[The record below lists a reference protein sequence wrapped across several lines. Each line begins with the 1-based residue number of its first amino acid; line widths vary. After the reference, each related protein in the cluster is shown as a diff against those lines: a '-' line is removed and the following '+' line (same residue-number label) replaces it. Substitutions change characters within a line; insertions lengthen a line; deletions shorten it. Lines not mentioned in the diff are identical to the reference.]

1 VTLPRLTQP
10 PGTTLGVNFATKL
23 AGGVPPPS
31 LQDQAA
37 AIAASMIDPQTAA
50 VNRAIQAK
58 QQLMGGQGAG
68 YAGVIDALGRLTSG
82 IPEAVRSAYQTA
94 GDQTAGYAS
103 SLTGTLGDAAKSA
116 AAEAAQHIASLGAP
130 GTVTSVAPDALN
142 VANYSYGTLPS
153 SSLAAE
159 AASRL
164 TEQEGLRAAGG
175 YALGQ
180 QALQAMNATRSE
192 ISDLQAKGLDIENT
206 RPGEVQKAL
215 SSLRD
220 ENRANQQ
227 LAIAEKNYKLQARAE
242 GVQES
247 QLNRAWL
254 QTLNS
259 EAFNRTNA
267 TGTLWVVKGNKIV
280 NTGQSA
286 PGSAA
291 GRAQTTAATAA
302 ANRRAKA
309 THDKAVLAE
318 KQAHD
323 TAMEGIQNSRITI
336 SQQEADAASQRA
348 RAYARYQDWKR
359 THPNATGA
367 GPGGLKQS
375 DIRQYGKD
383 AGNATYLLFY
393 GKKNPKYVPDSG
405 RKDAAGNPIPGQF
418 DKNGVLIPGTNVR
431 YIQPPGSAADA
442 MKYMLNRK
450 IPYQIAWQ
458 AIYRYAKDPG
468 SPWHDALQ
476 WNPAYKPPS
485 QRNKGAESPGGPR
498 KGK

>member
-1 VTLPRLTQP
+1 VALTLPPGALGTNFAKRLT
-10 PGTTLGVNFATKL
+10 
-23 AGGVPPPS
+23 GGVPAPS

-58 QQLMGGQGAG
+58 QQLMGGQGVG

-94 GDQTAGYAS
+94 GDQTAGYAGG
-103 SLTGTLGDAAKSA
+103 LTGALGDAAKSA

-130 GTVTSVAPDALN
+130 GTVTSVLPDALN

-159 AASRL
+159 AASRM
-164 TEQEGLRAAGG
+164 TEQEGLRTAGA

-180 QALQAMNATRSE
+180 QALQAMNATRAE

-215 SSLRD
+215 LSLRD
-220 ENRANQQ
+220 ENRANAG
-227 LAIAEKNYKLQARAE
+227 LALQEKNFKLQARAE

-267 TGTLWVVKGNKIV
+267 TGTLWLVKGNKIV
-280 NTGQSA
+280 NTGQAA

-291 GRAQTTAATAA
+291 GRAQTSAQIAN
-302 ANRRAKA
+302 ANRRAGITKA
-309 THDKAVLAE
+309 KITADVQRERNAETKAHNTV
-318 KQAHD
+318 
-323 TAMEGIQNSRITI
+323 MEGIANSRLGI
-336 SQQEADAASQRA
+336 SQQQADTAVKREQ
-348 RAYARYQDWKR
+348 AYERNQIGKKK
-359 THPNATGA
+359 GKA
-367 GPGGLKQS
+367 GLGGMS
-375 DIRQYGKD
+375 DAEVRQYGTA
-383 AGNATYLLFY
+383 AGNAAYTLFY
-393 GKKNPKYVPDSG
+393 GQKNPKFDPS
-405 RKDAAGNPIPGQF
+405 KDPSATNP
-418 DKNGVLIPGTNVR
+418 VYATA
-431 YIQPPGSAADA
+431 PGSASDA
-442 MKYMLNRK
+442 MKYMIAK
-450 IPYQIAWQ
+450 GIPYSIAWN
-458 AIYRYAKDPG
+458 AIYQYATRPN
-468 SPWHDALQ
+468 SPWADALG
-476 WNPAYKPPS
+476 WNPKYKPPS
-485 QRNKGAESPGGPR
+485 QRNKGTESPGGPHR
-498 KGK
+498 GR